1 MYIIIILIFLDQS
14 KHCELSSSEGKIKI
28 KAVQN
33 EMGKFEINVR
43 ESTAELEKAIKMNA
57 ENPVTEIEKKLWKDF
72 INNPERMEKT
82 VKNME
87 VYNVKRKNQNC

>member
-1 MYIIIILIFLDQS
+1 
-14 KHCELSSSEGKIKI
+14 
-28 KAVQN
+28 
-33 EMGKFEINVR
+33 MGKFEVNVR
-43 ESTAELEKAIKMNA
+43 ESTADLEKAIKMNT
-57 ENPVTEIEKKLWKDF
+57 ENPVSEIEKKLWKDF

>member
-1 MYIIIILIFLDQS
+1 
-14 KHCELSSSEGKIKI
+14 
-28 KAVQN
+28 
-33 EMGKFEINVR
+33 MGKFEINVR

-87 VYNVKRKNQNC
+87 VYNIKRKNQNCSTLVAFTASNHFWSEFIFDCLYIYFVP